1 MVPAAIKV
9 YMTRTLIQIAP
20 KMILNLDFFTF
31 NLSYCVILTIC
42 CVQVDEQPAA
52 AGAASD
58 GDYPAVGHLPGRAR
72 RLQQVPP
79 LRVRCLPLPL
89 EAGAGDQAGLPE
101 HPALHTERANSQVA
115 RQGLYNTASF
125 HRPCLA
131 SFAYTV

>member
-1 MVPAAIKV
+1 MARPS
-9 YMTRTLIQIAP
+9 IQIAP

-31 NLSYCVILTIC
+31 NLSYCVNLTIC

-79 LRVRCLPLPL
+79 LRVRSLPLPL

-101 HPALHTERANSQVA
+101 HPTLHTERANSQVA
-115 RQGLYNTASF
+115 RQGLYNIASF
-125 HRPCLA
+125 QRPCLA
-131 SFAYTV
+131 LLVFGLLGFARFS

>member
-1 MVPAAIKV
+1 
-9 YMTRTLIQIAP
+9 MTRTLIQIAP

-31 NLSYCVILTIC
+31 NLSYCVNLTIC

-52 AGAASD
+52 AGAAAD

-89 EAGAGDQAGLPE
+89 EAGARDQAGLPE
-101 HPALHTERANSQVA
+101 HPTLHTERANSQMA
-115 RQGLYNTASF
+115 R
-125 HRPCLA
+125 
-131 SFAYTV
+131 